1 MVGRRRLLLKYLN
14 NKDPQLYRDLIAK
27 LGLRR

>member
-1 MVGRRRLLLKYLN
+1 MVGRRRRLLEYIKRE
-14 NKDPQLYRDLIAK
+14 DIERYRALIAK